1 MKKLLTKKYW
11 QIVYANFSMFM
22 FRWCYDWKSAIKF
35 VINGLFTLPII
46 LSIGIPLIIIARI
59 EEFVR
64 TKAISWVVKKLHLDM
79 DVNPKWD
86 KMTRQEMIDRWK
98 TWKD

>member
-1 MKKLLTKKYW
+1 MKKYFTKKHW

-35 VINGLFTLPII
+35 VINGLIILPIM
-46 LSIGIPLIIIARI
+46 LSICIPLAIISRI

-64 TKAISWVVKKLHLDM
+64 TRVSPWIIKKLHLDM
-79 DVNPKWD
+79 DMNPKWD
-86 KMTRQEMIDRWK
+86 KMSWDDKVARWK